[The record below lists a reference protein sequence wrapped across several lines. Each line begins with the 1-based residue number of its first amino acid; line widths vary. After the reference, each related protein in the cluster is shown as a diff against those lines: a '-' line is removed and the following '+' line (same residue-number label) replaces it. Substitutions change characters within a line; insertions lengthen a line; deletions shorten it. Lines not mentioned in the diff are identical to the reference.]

1 MVNSAKQSIK
11 DVHGQT
17 SAMESARSVLVCLQ
31 GLIHTRP
38 KCTRYRTSHLSLVRH
53 GRTALR
59 RILLVA
65 DGEHRRH
72 QRCQHQLQRCFAL
85 LGSVQPDLSRGS
97 LDRIENRIVGGIRS
111 QLIFTRGCLTPLKL
125 GCPVEPVAVQRYT
138 ISRTYQNSSGRVK
151 QWRQQL
157 IYLRCT
163 TRQITL

>member
-1 MVNSAKQSIK
+1 MAYSARQSIK
-11 DVHGQT
+11 DVPDQT
-17 SAMESARSVLVCLQ
+17 SATESAISVLVCLQ
-31 GLIHTRP
+31 VLIHTRR
-38 KCTRYRTSHLSLVRH
+38 KCMRCHKSHLNLVRH

-59 RILLVA
+59 RTLLVA
-65 DGEHRRH
+65 GGEHRRH
-72 QRCQHQLQRCFAL
+72 QQCQHQLQRCFAV

-97 LDRIENRIVGGIRS
+97 LGRIEIRIVGSIRS
-111 QLIFTRGCLTPLKL
+111 QLIFTRGRLTPSKL

-157 IYLRCT
+157 IYRRCT